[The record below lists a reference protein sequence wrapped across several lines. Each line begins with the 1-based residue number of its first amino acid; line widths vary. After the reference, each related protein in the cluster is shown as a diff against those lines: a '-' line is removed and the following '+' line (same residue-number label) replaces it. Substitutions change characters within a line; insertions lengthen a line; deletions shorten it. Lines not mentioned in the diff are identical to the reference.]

1 MDKGEKRFRT
11 RVWKDNYLGKDI
23 WNDIEANY
31 NEFMAVQKYRDLI
44 CKDDFGSF
52 GSFQNFNEYLEMLEE
67 QQYYNYKL
75 RRDQER
81 GYFDE

>member
-11 RVWKDNYLGKDI
+11 RVWKDNYLEKKF
-23 WNDIEANY
+23 WNDIETNY
-31 NEFMAVQKYRDLI
+31 NESMVIQKYRDLI
-44 CKDDFGSF
+44 CKSGDDL
-52 GSFQNFNEYLEMLEE
+52 QTRQDYDEYLEMLEE

>member
-11 RVWKDNYLGKDI
+11 RVWKDNYLGKKF

-31 NEFMAVQKYRDLI
+31 NESMVVQKYRDLI
-44 CKDDFGSF
+44 CKSEDNLQARQYYD
-52 GSFQNFNEYLEMLEE
+52 EYLEMLKE

-81 GYFDE
+81 GYLDE

>member
-11 RVWKDNYLGKDI
+11 RVWKDNYLGKKF

-31 NEFMAVQKYRDLI
+31 NESMVVQKYRDLI
-44 CKDDFGSF
+44 CKSEDNLQARQYYD
-52 GSFQNFNEYLEMLEE
+52 EYLEMLEE

-81 GYFDE
+81 GYLDE